1 MEISIRRGEL
11 NDLSQVIELIG
22 ELAENTY
29 GFKSPLT
36 IYDLIKDGFSIH
48 KYFKLF
54 VASKNGKIIGFSI
67 FYNSYSI
74 YGKSL
79 SIEEAF
85 VTKKYEKFGV
95 GLSLFSKCL
104 EYALKKETKQIEWI
118 YEEQFPSLKELYERA
133 GAKVLTD
140 MNLACIYKETL
151 YKSVEIPPNIKDN
164 PFNKTPIIRYFEPKD
179 SKAVF
184 TLFQKIISTYN
195 INSKITEQDLI
206 NDGFSKKPKFTIFVL
221 EIDNQIVGF
230 SLLYPA
236 YSIAYGKG
244 LNIQEM
250 YIDEAYRNY
259 GFGKALIHHIIQY
272 AKKEQINKISLLINK
287 QDIQSLQ
294 RANDFY
300 GEIVKGKKIVRI
312 TSEALNNFIN
322 N

>member
-1 MEISIRRGEL
+1 MEISIRRGKL
-11 NDLSQVIELIG
+11 NDLSQVVELIG

-29 GFKSPLT
+29 GIKSPLT
-36 IYDLIKDGFSIH
+36 VYDLIKDGFSIH
-48 KYFKLF
+48 RFYKLF
-54 VASKNGKIIGFSI
+54 VATKNEKIIGFAI
-67 FYNSYSI
+67 FYKSYSI
-74 YGKSL
+74 YGRSL
-79 SIEEAF
+79 IIEEVF
-85 VTKKYEKFGV
+85 VTKKYKKFGV

-104 EYALKKETKQIEWI
+104 EYALKKKVKQIEWA
-118 YEEQFPSLKELYERA
+118 YDEQFSSLKELYERA

-140 MNLACIYKETL
+140 MNLVCVYKDNIN
-151 YKSVEIPPNIKDN
+151 KSVKLPPTIKENTFTEI
-164 PFNKTPIIRYFEPKD
+164 PIIRYFEPKD
-179 SKAVF
+179 TKVVF
-184 TLFQKIISTYN
+184 SLFQKIISTYN
-195 INSKITEQDLI
+195 INSKISEQDLI
-206 NDGFSKKPKFTIFVL
+206 NDGFSKRPKFTIFVL
-221 EIDNQIVGF
+221 EIENQIVGF

-259 GFGKALIHHIIQY
+259 GFGKAFVHFIIQY
-272 AKKEQINKISLLINK
+272 AKKEHINKISLLINK